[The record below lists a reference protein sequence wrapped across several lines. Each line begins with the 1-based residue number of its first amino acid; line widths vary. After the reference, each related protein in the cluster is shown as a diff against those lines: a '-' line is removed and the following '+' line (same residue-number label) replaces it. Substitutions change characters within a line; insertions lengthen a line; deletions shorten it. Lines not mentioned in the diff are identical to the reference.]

1 MIFTTYILYS
11 NSIDMYYVGYTSTSI
26 EVRLNKHNSNH
37 KDFTGR
43 ANDWNVVFK
52 ESFESKIESMQK
64 EKQIKSWKSR
74 KMIEKLIVSEHPDS
88 SGGS

>member
-1 MIFTTYILYS
+1 
-11 NSIDMYYVGYTSTSI
+11 
-26 EVRLNKHNSNH
+26 
-37 KDFTGR
+37 
-43 ANDWNVVFK
+43 VFK
-52 ESFESKIESMQK
+52 EGFESKIESMQK